1 MRSSRRGHRGL
12 RVPSTLLAMPAVVAS
27 LAAAALPAAPALT
40 ALPALTAV
48 TARLAGAANL
58 AAAAEPPGTAQP
70 GRRRLDLLDLVDDRG
85 QAIASPLE
93 ACFQV
98 ELRTDCK
105 QVVPGEKVRL
115 PAAFHSLRLE
125 GPGHGPLDLARAEL
139 LARVAAAP
147 KAGGEPAGRLAVPRK
162 AVLHIVGLNAPS
174 GHPPMRQQPLTVS
187 LYRPRDP
194 AFREPAY
201 RATLAPGESSVNVP
215 AGELIVS
222 LAMAGNAPDLK
233 RLKARPGEPVHL
245 TYQPR
250 PGWSLVARLRAAA
263 DDRPVSGVRVKLAEI
278 VGFGR
283 PGKAIAE
290 SVSGLDGLVLFPGL
304 TAAMAELAALHP
316 DFLAADAPGLTA
328 SPGTFAFREVA
339 LQAGGRLRAQISV
352 HGRPVQEATCELH
365 SPVQMSPDSKEPYRQ
380 LWEGKVDAQG
390 ICRSTR
396 LAAGVYKL
404 RVLMPQSASRFS
416 RWVTVPEG
424 RDADVDV
431 PLAPARVAGLVKRGG
446 SPVPGYRV
454 KASRLEADRP
464 PGAPSEPD
472 SEAVSDEAGRYSLTL
487 WSPGTYI
494 LGLRSPSGTPVVGHR
509 QLTSAGDDE
518 QTVDFDLA
526 GSPLRGTVTDEAG
539 QPVQEAKVALQGSD
553 GVQLAASDGAGRFE
567 FDLQGKDAA
576 TLRAFKIGYREAD
589 PVDVQALRE
598 DVPVPPVTL
607 VLKRRTTARGTVL
620 SAVGAPV
627 ADALVIS
634 IASTRDGPDAYRAT
648 RSGADGSFEVE
659 VPPGAPP
666 RVFVSGPGCP
676 LSGFDLPALPA
687 PPAATLPAP
696 AGDVAEAA
704 EPESAAAPAML
715 RCPASPAALLLS
727 LADDR
732 GTPLAHAGLI
742 LRTGSTVVPHAVLV
756 EHLVQLGLAPETD
769 GGGNLILAGLAPGDY
784 DLFLNLRSS
793 EATVAAGSH
802 EGFLT
807 SVTLPAL
814 ETTDIQLTLRQ
825 ER

>member
-1 MRSSRRGHRGL
+1 MRSSWRGRRGL
-12 RVPSTLLAMPAVVAS
+12 RVPSPLLAMPAVVAS
-27 LAAAALPAAPALT
+27 LAAAAVPALT
-40 ALPALTAV
+40 ALPAV
-48 TARLAGAANL
+48 TAWLAGAANL
-58 AAAAEPPGTAQP
+58 GAAAVESPGTAQP
-70 GRRRLDLLDLVDDRG
+70 GGRRLDLLDLVDDRG

-93 ACFQV
+93 ACFQI
-98 ELRTDCK
+98 ELRTECK
-105 QVVPGEKVRL
+105 QVAPGEGVRL

-125 GPGHGPLDLARAEL
+125 GPDHGPLGLARAEL
-139 LARVAAAP
+139 LARVAAAAP
-147 KAGGEPAGRLAVPRK
+147 TARGEPAVRLAVPRK
-162 AVLHIVGLNAPS
+162 AVLYIAGLHAPS
-174 GHPPMRQQPLTVS
+174 SHPPMRQQPLTVS
-187 LYRPRDP
+187 LYRPQDP

-201 RATLAPGESSVNVP
+201 RATLAPGESAVKVP
-215 AGELIVS
+215 AGELIAS

-233 RLKARPGEPVHL
+233 RLKAQPGEPVHL

-250 PGWSLVARLRAAA
+250 SGWSLVVRLRAVA
-263 DDRPVSGVRVKLAEI
+263 DDRSVSGVRVKLAE
-278 VGFGR
+278 VLGFGQAGR
-283 PGKAIAE
+283 PIAE
-290 SVSGLDGLVLFPGL
+290 SVSGPDGLVLVSGL
-304 TAAMAELAALHP
+304 GAAMAALAALHP
-316 DFLAADAPGLTA
+316 GFLAADAQGLTA

-339 LQAGGRLRAQISV
+339 LQAGGRLRAQVSV
-352 HGRPVQEATCELH
+352 HGRPVHEATCELH
-365 SPVQMSPDSKEPYRQ
+365 APVPMSREAKEPYRK

-404 RVLMPQSASRFS
+404 RVLMPQTASRFS

-424 RDADVDV
+424 REAEVDV
-431 PLAPARVAGLVKRGG
+431 PLAPDRVAGIVKRGG

-472 SEAVSDEAGRYSLTL
+472 SEAVSDEAGKYELTL

-494 LGLRSPSGTPVVGHR
+494 LGLKSPSGTPVAGHR

-518 QTVDFDLA
+518 QTVNFDLA

-539 QPVQEAKVALQGSD
+539 QPVAEAKVALQGWE
-553 GVQLAASDGAGRFE
+553 GQQLAATDGTGRFE
-567 FDLQGKDAA
+567 LDLQGKGAA
-576 TLRAFKIGYREAD
+576 TLRAFKIGYRETD
-589 PVDVQALRE
+589 PVDFQVLQD

-607 VLKRRTTARGTVL
+607 VLKRKTTARGTVL
-620 SAVGAPV
+620 SAAGAPV

-634 IASTRDGPDAYRAT
+634 IAPTPDGPDAYRAT
-648 RSGADGSFEVE
+648 RSGADGTFEVE

-666 RVFVSGPGCP
+666 PRVFVSGPSCP
-676 LSGFDLPALPA
+676 LSGFDLPALPG
-687 PPAATLPAP
+687 AP
-696 AGDVAEAA
+696 ATPLPVSPGDAA
-704 EPESAAAPAML
+704 GPEEPESAVAPAIL
-715 RCPASPAALLLS
+715 RCPALPAALQLS

-732 GTPLAHAGLI
+732 GMPLAHAGLI

-756 EHLVQLGLAPETD
+756 EHLMQLGLAPETD
-769 GGGNLILAGLAPGDY
+769 GGGNLVLAALAPGDY
-784 DLFLNLRSS
+784 DLFLDLRSS

-802 EGFLT
+802 EGFLA

-814 ETTDIQLTLRQ
+814 ETTEIQLTLRQ

>member
-1 MRSSRRGHRGL
+1 MRSSRRGRRGL
-12 RVPSTLLAMPAVVAS
+12 RPPSALLAMAAVVAS
-27 LAAAALPAAPALT
+27 LAAAALPA
-40 ALPALTAV
+40 LPAV
-48 TARLAGAANL
+48 TPLLAGAANPG
-58 AAAAEPPGTAQP
+58 AAAAQPPGTAQP
-70 GRRRLDLLDLVDDRG
+70 GGRRLELVDDRG
-85 QAIASPLE
+85 QGIASPLE

-98 ELRTDCK
+98 ELRTECK
-105 QVVPGEKVRL
+105 PVVPGEGVRL
-115 PAAFHSLRLE
+115 PAAFNSLRIE
-125 GPGHGPLDLARAEL
+125 GPDHGPLSLALAEL
-139 LARVAAAP
+139 LTRAAAVAP
-147 KAGGEPAGRLAVPRK
+147 RASGEPAGRLVVPRK
-162 AVLHIVGLNAPS
+162 AVLSIAGLAAPS
-174 GHPPMRQQPLTVS
+174 GHPPKQQQPLTIS

-194 AFREPAY
+194 AFREPGY
-201 RATLAPGESSVNVP
+201 RATLAPGESSVKVP

-233 RLKARPGEPVHL
+233 RLKAQPGEPVHL

-250 PGWSLVARLRAAA
+250 SGWSLVARLRAAA
-263 DDRPVSGVRVKLAEI
+263 DDRPLSGVQVKLAEI
-278 VGFGR
+278 VGFGQPGR
-283 PGKAIAE
+283 PIAE
-290 SVSGLDGLVLFPGL
+290 SVSGPDGLVLVSGL
-304 TAAMAELAALHP
+304 TAAMAQLAALHP
-316 DFLAADAPGLTA
+316 GFLAADAQGLTA

-339 LQAGGRLRAQISV
+339 LQAGGRLRAQVSV

-365 SPVQMSPDSKEPYRQ
+365 APVSMMREGKEPYRK
-380 LWEGKVDAQG
+380 LWESKVDAQG

-404 RVLMPQSASRFS
+404 RVLMPQSTSRFS

-424 RDADVDV
+424 QDAEVDV
-431 PLAPARVAGLVKRGG
+431 PLAPARVGGLVKRGG

-454 KASRLEADRP
+454 RASRLEADLP
-464 PGAPSEPD
+464 PGAPSEAD
-472 SEAVSDEAGRYSLTL
+472 SEAVSDGAGKYELTL
-487 WSPGTYI
+487 WSPGSYV
-494 LGLRSPSGTPVVGHR
+494 LGLRSPSGTPVAGHK

-539 QPVQEAKVALQGSD
+539 QPVAEAKVALQGWEGAQS
-553 GVQLAASDGAGRFE
+553 AASDGAGRFE
-567 FDLQGKDAA
+567 FDLQGKGAA
-576 TLRAFKIGYREAD
+576 TLRAFKRGYREAD
-589 PVDVQALRE
+589 PVDVQVVRE

-607 VLKRRTTARGTVL
+607 VLKRKTTARGTVL
-620 SAVGAPV
+620 SAAGAPV
-627 ADALVIS
+627 ADAQVIS
-634 IASTRDGPDAYRAT
+634 IAPTPDGPDAYRAT
-648 RSGADGSFEVE
+648 RAGADGTFEVE

-676 LSGFDLPALPA
+676 LSGFDLPALPVPPA
-687 PPAATLPAP
+687 PPPPASPGAAA
-696 AGDVAEAA
+696 DRV
-704 EPESAAAPAML
+704 EPESAAAPAIL
-715 RCPASPAALLLS
+715 RCPPSPAALQLS

-756 EHLVQLGLAPETD
+756 EHLAQLGLAAETD
-769 GGGNLILAGLAPGDY
+769 GGGNLVLAGLAPGDY
-784 DLFLNLRSS
+784 DLFLDLRSS

-814 ETTDIQLTLRQ
+814 ETTEIQLTLRQ